1 MDIQV
6 TVKKVINNNVLIAE
20 ETKLGEIVIIGKGI
34 GIDKVEEER
43 ITDLDTDEVFIL
55 QDEEEQKQYRVL
67 MGVVSEKLVG
77 LMNDVVNYI
86 QERVDKPLNEHIHP
100 SLTDHFAFAIKRIRS
115 GLTISNPFLTETEVL
130 YPKEYEIA
138 RGVIELINER
148 LNIEFPEG
156 EVGFVA
162 LHIYS
167 AITNRDIAELN
178 EHSRLINE
186 VVGIIEENFEI
197 EFDKNSIYFQ
207 RLIRHLFFLFER
219 TKKGEVLHEPDS
231 LKELLKQEYNESF
244 KMAEEVIR
252 LVEEKLETSITD
264 GEIVYLTMHLN
275 RLIQNK

>member
-1 MDIQV
+1 MENQMV
-6 TVKKVINNNVLIAE
+6 VKKIINNNVIIANDS
-20 ETKLGEIVIIGKGI
+20 KLGEIVIIGKGI
-34 GIDKVEEER
+34 GRNRVEQEK
-43 ITDLDTDEVFIL
+43 IVNLDTDEVFIL
-55 QDEEEQKQYRVL
+55 QDEEEQEQYKVL

-77 LMNDVVNYI
+77 LMNDVVSYI
-86 QERVDKPLNEHIHP
+86 QDRVEKPLNEHIHP

-115 GLTISNPFLTETEVL
+115 GLTISNPFLIETEVL

-167 AITNRDIAELN
+167 AVTNRDLAELN

-219 TKKGEVLHEPDS
+219 IKKGEILFEPES
-231 LKELLKQEYNESF
+231 LKELLKQEYEQSYS
-244 KMAEEVIR
+244 MAEEVIK
-252 LVEEKLETSITD
+252 LIEEKLEIPITD
-264 GEIVYLTMHLN
+264 GEVVYLTMHLN
-275 RLIQNK
+275 RLT

>member
-1 MDIQV
+1 MSYQI
-6 TVKKVINNNVLIAE
+6 TIKKIINNNVIIADE
-20 ETKLGEIVIIGKGI
+20 LNLGEIVIIGKCI
-34 GIDKVEEER
+34 GCNREENEK
-43 ITDLDTDEVFIL
+43 ISDLDTDEVFIL
-55 QDEEEQKQYRVL
+55 QDEKEQKQYRVL

-86 QERVDKPLNEHIHP
+86 QERVEKPLNEHIHP
-100 SLTDHFAFAIKRIRS
+100 SLTDHFSFAIKRIRS
-115 GLTISNPFLTETEVL
+115 GLTISNPFLIETEVL

-138 RGVIELINER
+138 RGVIELVNER

-167 AITNRDIAELN
+167 ALSNRDISELN

-197 EFDKNSIYFQ
+197 EFDKHSIYFH

-219 TKKGEVLHEPDS
+219 TKKGESLYEPES
-231 LKELLKQEYNESF
+231 LKELLKQEYVESYT
-244 KMAEEVIR
+244 MAEEVIR
-252 LVEEKLETSITD
+252 LVEEKLETNITD

>member
-1 MDIQV
+1 MEYQI
-6 TVKKVINNNVLIAE
+6 KKIINNNVIVADE
-20 ETKLGEIVIIGKGI
+20 VNLGEIIIIGRGI
-34 GIDKVEEER
+34 GNDRNENEI
-43 ITDLDTDEVFIL
+43 ITNLDPDDVFIL
-55 QDEEEQKQYRVL
+55 QDEEEQKQYKVL

-115 GLTISNPFLTETEVL
+115 GLTISNPFLIETEVL

-162 LHIYS
+162 LQIYS
-167 AITNRDIAELN
+167 AITNRDITELN

-186 VVGIIEENFEI
+186 VVGVIEENFEI

-219 TKKGEVLHEPDS
+219 TKKGEILNEPDS
-231 LKELLKQEYNESF
+231 LKELLKKEYIDSY

-252 LVEEKLETSITD
+252 LVEEKLDITITD

-275 RLIQNK
+275 RLMQI

>member
-1 MDIQV
+1 MEYQI
-6 TVKKVINNNVLIAE
+6 KKIINNNVIVADE
-20 ETKLGEIVIIGKGI
+20 VNLGEIIIIGRGI
-34 GIDKVEEER
+34 GNDRNENEI
-43 ITDLDTDEVFIL
+43 ITNLDPDDVFIL
-55 QDEEEQKQYRVL
+55 QDEEEQKQYKVL

-115 GLTISNPFLTETEVL
+115 GLTISNPFLIETEVL

-162 LHIYS
+162 LQIYS
-167 AITNRDIAELN
+167 AITNRDITELN

-186 VVGIIEENFEI
+186 VVGVIEENFEI

-219 TKKGEVLHEPDS
+219 TKKGEILNEPDS
-231 LKELLKQEYNESF
+231 LKELLKKEYLDSY

-252 LVEEKLETSITD
+252 LVEEKLDITITD

-275 RLIQNK
+275 RLMQI

>member
-1 MDIQV
+1 MDIQI
-6 TVKKVINNNVLIAE
+6 TIKKVINNNVLIANE
-20 ETKLGEIVIIGKGI
+20 SKLGEIVIIGKDI
-34 GIDKVEEER
+34 GINRVENEK

-86 QERVDKPLNEHIHP
+86 QDRVDKPLNEHIHP
-100 SLTDHFAFAIKRIRS
+100 SLTDHFSFAIKRIRS
-115 GLTISNPFLTETEVL
+115 GLTISNPFLIETEVL

-148 LNIEFPEG
+148 LDIEFPEG

-167 AITNRDIAELN
+167 AISNRDIAELN

-186 VVGIIEENFEI
+186 IVNIIEENFKI
-197 EFDKNSIYFQ
+197 EFEKDSIYFQ

-219 TKKGEVLHEPDS
+219 TKKGDILHEPES
-231 LKELLKQEYNESF
+231 LKDLLKKEYVESYS
-244 KMAEEVIR
+244 MAEEVIR
-252 LVEEKLETSITD
+252 LVEEKLDVKITD

-275 RLIQNK
+275 RLT

>member
-1 MDIQV
+1 MEYQI
-6 TVKKVINNNVLIAE
+6 KKIINNNVIVADE
-20 ETKLGEIVIIGKGI
+20 VNLGEIIIIGRGI
-34 GIDKVEEER
+34 GNDRNENEI
-43 ITDLDTDEVFIL
+43 ITNLDPDDVFIL
-55 QDEEEQKQYRVL
+55 QDEEEQKQYKVL

-115 GLTISNPFLTETEVL
+115 GLTISNPFLIETEVL

-162 LHIYS
+162 LQIYS
-167 AITNRDIAELN
+167 AITNRDITELN

-186 VVGIIEENFEI
+186 VVGVIEENFEI

-219 TKKGEVLHEPDS
+219 TKKGEILNEPDS
-231 LKELLKQEYNESF
+231 LKELLKKEYIDSY

-252 LVEEKLETSITD
+252 LVEEKLDITITD

-275 RLIQNK
+275 RLTQI